1 MSNSGYN
8 KINNNWKERNSMERK
23 PRRTKSQVIQDKIV
37 KTEEK
42 ISELKNKIT
51 ELNNQKK
58 EFEEE
63 LATVIEQENKEREQ
77 KELQDLAALI
87 KAKNLSVD
95 DIKAIIEE
103 KNATESQV
111 AVTEEA

>member
-1 MSNSGYN
+1 
-8 KINNNWKERNSMERK
+8 MERK
-23 PRRTKSQVIQDKIV
+23 PRRSKSQMIQDKIL

-42 ISELKNKIT
+42 ISELKNKIA

-58 EFEEE
+58 ELEEE
-63 LATVIEQENKEREQ
+63 LTVIIEQETKEREQ

-95 DIKAIIEE
+95 DVRTMIEGQNSTE
-103 KNATESQV
+103 DQVAATE
-111 AVTEEA
+111 EL

>member
-1 MSNSGYN
+1 
-8 KINNNWKERNSMERK
+8 MERK

-51 ELNNQKK
+51 ELNDQKK

-63 LATVIEQENKEREQ
+63 LTAVIERENKEREQ

-95 DIKAIIEE
+95 DVRTMIEGHR
-103 KNATESQV
+103 
-111 AVTEEA
+111 